1 MILATWR
8 LDNSRLGLKL
18 LAIREDEQ
26 AADALGVRT
35 TRLKIGTFVV
45 SAIAPAAVGALNA
58 VYLGFI
64 DPPTAFSPVMELT
77 TIAIVLLGGMGTV
90 LGPLMG
96 AVVLSVVNELLWAR
110 FPEYYTAIVGVLVL
124 LAVLFMPRGI
134 VNLGM
139 KKGWLPAGR
148 GLFRQLARERGR
160 RAEPAA
166 APLRADEAKRVED
179 ERAMQDPILV
189 TEGISKRFEGRIA
202 LNDASLAVRRGSIT
216 GVIGPNGSGK
226 STLFNIIAGTLAP
239 NSGRVLIEGQDVTGA
254 SAADICRRG
263 VGRTFQISRLFAE
276 MTVMENLVA
285 VAHGIDDRT
294 AVRRALE
301 LLEFLEI
308 TAIADKWGSE
318 LSYGQRKLVEIARA
332 LMLEPVIMLLDE
344 PFAGINPRLQNRIVE
359 HLKTLCAKGLT
370 VFFIDHEM
378 RIVLS
383 ECDLVYVL
391 AEGNVIA
398 SGPPAQVRDDPKV
411 LDAYF

>member
-1 MILATWR
+1 MR
-8 LDNSRLGLKL
+8 GDH
-18 LAIREDEQ
+18 EQ
-26 AADALGVRT
+26 
-35 TRLKIGTFVV
+35 
-45 SAIAPAAVGALNA
+45 
-58 VYLGFI
+58 
-64 DPPTAFSPVMELT
+64 
-77 TIAIVLLGGMGTV
+77 
-90 LGPLMG
+90 
-96 AVVLSVVNELLWAR
+96 
-110 FPEYYTAIVGVLVL
+110 
-124 LAVLFMPRGI
+124 
-134 VNLGM
+134 
-139 KKGWLPAGR
+139 
-148 GLFRQLARERGR
+148 
-160 RAEPAA
+160 
-166 APLRADEAKRVED
+166 
-179 ERAMQDPILV
+179 ILV
-189 TEGISKRFEGRIA
+189 AENISKRFEGRVA
-202 LNDASLAVRRGSIT
+202 LNNASLAVKRGSIT

-239 NSGRVLIEGQDVTGA
+239 NGGRVLIEGRDVTGA
-254 SAADICRRG
+254 SAAEICRRG

-294 AVRRALE
+294 AVWRAME

-332 LMLEPVIMLLDE
+332 LMLKPVIMLLDE

-359 HLKTLCAKGLT
+359 HLKALCAKGLT

-378 RIVLS
+378 RIGLA

-398 SGPPAQVRDDPKV
+398 SGPPDKVRDDPKV

>member
-1 MILATWR
+1 M
-8 LDNSRLGLKL
+8 
-18 LAIREDEQ
+18 
-26 AADALGVRT
+26 T
-35 TRLKIGTFVV
+35 T
-45 SAIAPAAVGALNA
+45 
-58 VYLGFI
+58 
-64 DPPTAFSPVMELT
+64 D
-77 TIAIVLLGGMGTV
+77 
-90 LGPLMG
+90 
-96 AVVLSVVNELLWAR
+96 
-110 FPEYYTAIVGVLVL
+110 
-124 LAVLFMPRGI
+124 
-134 VNLGM
+134 
-139 KKGWLPAGR
+139 
-148 GLFRQLARERGR
+148 Q
-160 RAEPAA
+160 
-166 APLRADEAKRVED
+166 
-179 ERAMQDPILV
+179 ILV
-189 TEGISKRFEGRIA
+189 AEHISKRFEGRVA
-202 LNDASLAVRRGSIT
+202 LNDANLSVRRGSMT

-239 NSGRVLIEGQDVTGA
+239 NGGRVLIEGRDVTGA
-254 SAADICRRG
+254 SPAEICRRG

-294 AVRRALE
+294 AVRRALQ

-308 TAIADKWGSE
+308 VPIADKWGSE

-344 PFAGINPRLQNRIVE
+344 PFAGITPRLQNRIVE
-359 HLKTLCAKGLT
+359 HLKALCANGIT